1 MAIGKVGSFATDAPL
16 QKNYIGE
23 AMSEAEDNSFRY
35 RAEQRLA
42 QKAKKEEED
51 AKLKDIADWDG
62 KFDPNVIGYSS
73 IDSPLVSMAMKA
85 KERAGNIT
93 RELYSPSISTDQ
105 KIALMSERNK
115 LAQSFDIANQTPQLI
130 KEKVKSLEEGIKA
143 GKYNSRDVDFMEN
156 ISKQLESGKYELNY
170 DERGT
175 PNIRIYDTDE
185 SGKPI
190 GVLKETTLGDLVKS
204 FDPKLAFN
212 YEDYKD
218 KTLKNVKPEEFGYQK
233 GANVVKGTRLSE
245 GNKQQAKTFADVIV
259 SDPNKLYEAQYLFK
273 EKDPEKLRAK
283 LENDFITSISTGR
296 VQSLDTGYLNYTKPD
311 KPKEEPIRPTIG
323 DYRSP
328 IVIQP
333 EDEEKGKNIVRPLER
348 VYKKNLGF
356 KKDEF
361 KLQSVGGKYNNVA
374 VETIGLNRKGVPF
387 ITGTYAI
394 QKGSSD
400 GVSGISKITQGAK
413 EKRFFYDLGHTELN
427 SVAQRLGYE
436 NGDALTYDL
445 RKMNNYQEK
454 PKQQAKPKETLE
466 QRKKRLGLK

>member
-1 MAIGKVGSFATDAPL
+1 MAIGKVGSFGTDAPL
-16 QKNYIGE
+16 REDYIGN
-23 AMSEAEDNSFRY
+23 ALSEVENQGFRY
-35 RAEQRLA
+35 RQEQRLA

-93 RELYSPSISTDQ
+93 RELYNPSISTDQ

-218 KTLKNVKPEEFGYQK
+218 KTLKNVKPEEFGYQE

-283 LENDFITSISTGR
+283 LENDFITSIPTGR

-311 KPKEEPIRPTIG
+311 KS
-323 DYRSP
+323 D
-328 IVIQP
+328 QP
-333 EDEEKGKNIVRPLER
+333 EVPVIMEANKVDLTEDIAKSKE
-348 VYKKNLGF
+348 
-356 KKDEF
+356 
-361 KLQSVGGKYNNVA
+361 GGK
-374 VETIGLNRKGVPF
+374 IIINRKGIKPQAITFEKGIPIENIGGEKTKLNNLNIKAILINDKNQIVF
-387 ITGTYAI
+387 TGTVLDTKGGTVKGWVD
-394 QKGSSD
+394 KGSERT
-400 GVSGISKITQGAK
+400 GETFKRVTRTASGEIEGAIASKLN
-413 EKRFFYDLGHTELN
+413 FN
-427 SVAQRLGYE
+427 SVGELKAY
-436 NGDALTYDL
+436 
-445 RKMNNYQEK
+445 MNRIQPKQQEK
-454 PKQQAKPKETLE
+454 PQETLE
-466 QRKKRLGLK
+466 ERKKRLGLK

>member
-1 MAIGKVGSFATDAPL
+1 MAIGSRNSYATDAPL

-23 AMSEAEDNSFRY
+23 ALSEVEGEGFRY
-35 RAEQRLA
+35 RAEQRMA

-62 KFDPNVIGYSS
+62 KFDPNVIGYNS

-93 RELYSPSISTDQ
+93 RELYNPNISTDQ

-296 VQSLDTGYLNYTKPD
+296 VQSLDTGYLNYAKPD
-311 KPKEEPIRPTIG
+311 KS
-323 DYRSP
+323 D
-328 IVIQP
+328 QP
-333 EDEEKGKNIVRPLER
+333 EVPVIMEANKVDLTEDIAKSEKG
-348 VYKKNLGF
+348 
-356 KKDEF
+356 
-361 KLQSVGGKYNNVA
+361 GK
-374 VETIGLNRKGVPF
+374 IIINRKGLKPQAVTFEKGIPIENIGGEKTKLNNLNIKAILINDKNQIVF
-387 ITGTYAI
+387 TGTVLDKKGATEKDFINPGSERTGATFKRVTRTASGEIEGAI
-394 QKGSSD
+394 A
-400 GVSGISKITQGAK
+400 SKLN
-413 EKRFFYDLGHTELN
+413 FN
-427 SVAQRLGYE
+427 SVEELKDY
-436 NGDALTYDL
+436 
-445 RKMNNYQEK
+445 MNRIQPKQQEK
-454 PKQQAKPKETLE
+454 PKTKDNDP
-466 QRKKRLGLK
+466 LGIL